1 MSSVLCDIKTISDE
15 LLCQIKKYEDYY
27 GAWQKLK
34 SVLNQY
40 DAQIC
45 VAQDFFSVT
54 FDALLNSMMFE
65 LIKLYDRHKDALSV
79 KKLLNKCQTEKEYV
93 FAFLNTPIKNAL
105 YKNAITSF
113 CSFLNDKKTINSL
126 DNLITRRDRYYM
138 HKNGKRIQIDE
149 MVNQYPFSFECA
161 EQLILEAKK
170 FCSILYQLATDTEW
184 DPMVSDVA
192 QSKHIRDFSGLET
205 ILKSV

>member
-105 YKNAITSF
+105 YKN
-113 CSFLNDKKTINSL
+113 
-126 DNLITRRDRYYM
+126 
-138 HKNGKRIQIDE
+138 
-149 MVNQYPFSFECA
+149 
-161 EQLILEAKK
+161 
-170 FCSILYQLATDTEW
+170 
-184 DPMVSDVA
+184 
-192 QSKHIRDFSGLET
+192 
-205 ILKSV
+205 

>member
-79 KKLLNKCQTEKEYV
+79 
-93 FAFLNTPIKNAL
+93 KNAL